1 MREID
6 FINAKL
12 NKEKVFVPQRLYK
25 YRPFDGFALDM
36 IENGYVYLCPA
47 EKLDD
52 PSECKV
58 DFFLQDF
65 YELESGA
72 IKRRCVD
79 MILDTVKPHTSEDDF
94 QVVKS
99 YVYEA
104 LTPNGLVKRNVLL
117 DVAMEIQEIAP
128 ELNIVPWVNFLGS
141 IPESLDDPNISEQLE
156 KMLSIAYY
164 ARQKMGIC
172 SLSELKDSSEMWNKY
187 ADGEKGYCIEYDMQN
202 YENSGLL
209 FPVVYN
215 DNRETN
221 ILINMLSTFIG
232 QMMFGISNGEIEA
245 DRSQYIQMFLTKAT
259 KWDYQKEWRLLGDA
273 GDKLSAPSISAI
285 YLGKNMDEQNKKQL
299 IEYCQSHQITYKTVE

>member
-12 NKEKVFVPQRLYK
+12 NNHCVTVPQRLYK

-36 IENGYVYLCPA
+36 LENGYVYLCPA

-58 DFFLQDF
+58 DFSLQDF
-65 YELESGA
+65 YDLESGA
-72 IKRRCVD
+72 IKLKCVD
-79 MILDTVKPHTSEDDF
+79 MILDTVKPHTSEGNF

-99 YVYEA
+99 YVHEA
-104 LTPNGLVKRNVLL
+104 LMPNGLVKRNVLL
-117 DVAMEIQEIAP
+117 DVAMEIQEIVP
-128 ELNIVPWVNFLGS
+128 ELNIVPLVNFLGN
-141 IPESLDDPNISEQLE
+141 IPESLDDPNNREQLE

-172 SLSELKDSSEMWNKY
+172 SLSELKGSSEMWNKY
-187 ADGEKGYCIEYDMQN
+187 ADSEKGYCIEYDMQN
-202 YENSGLL
+202 YENSELL

-232 QMMFGISNGEIEA
+232 QMIFGISNGQIEA
-245 DRSQYIQMFLTKAT
+245 DRSQYFQMFLTKDT
-259 KWDYQKEWRLLGDA
+259 MWNYQKEWRLIGDA

-299 IEYCQSHQITYKTVE
+299 IEYCQSHQITYKTAE